1 MCETAGVFPVRR
13 LLALGL
19 VVSAAA
25 LAAGCG
31 GDEPADPT
39 AAWADDACGA
49 LTDWTTSLEDAVA
62 SVTDSPS
69 ADSISA
75 AAQDVV
81 DATSALR
88 DDLDDLGAPPTDAQG
103 QTEDALGALTTSL
116 GQRAD
121 TVQQALDTGSDSLTD
136 LANTAQ
142 IIVREVQGA
151 ATDLQ
156 TFLDAAADP
165 GSAASEVVDAIEQSD
180 ACSELR
186 SSGS

>member
-1 MCETAGVFPVRR
+1 MTRASRF
-13 LLALGL
+13 LALGL
-19 VVSAAA
+19 VAAAAA

-31 GDEPADPT
+31 SDEAEDPT

-49 LTDWTTSLEDAVA
+49 LTDWKTSLQAAVT

-75 AAQDVV
+75 AAQEVV
-81 DATSALR
+81 DATGALR
-88 DDLDDLGAPPTDAQG
+88 DDLDGLGAPPTDAQG

-121 TVQQALDTGSDSLTD
+121 TVQQALDTGSDSLSG
-136 LANTAQ
+136 LANKAA
-142 IIVREVQGA
+142 IIGREVQGA
-151 ATDLQ
+151 VTDLQ
-156 TFLDAAADP
+156 AFLDAAVDP

>member
-1 MCETAGVFPVRR
+1 MIPVRR

-19 VVSAAA
+19 VVAAAA

-31 GDEPADPT
+31 SDESEDPT

-49 LTDWTTSLEDAVA
+49 LTDWKTSLEDAVA

-75 AAQDVV
+75 AAQSVV
-81 DATSALR
+81 DATGTLS

-103 QTEDALGALTTSL
+103 QTADALGALTTSL

-121 TVQQALDTGSDSLTD
+121 TVQQALDTGSDSLSE
-136 LANTAQ
+136 LANKAA
-142 IIVREVQGA
+142 IIGREVQGA
-151 ATDLQ
+151 VTDLQ
-156 TFLDAAADP
+156 AFLTAAADP

-180 ACSELR
+180 SCSELR
-186 SSGS
+186 GSGS